1 MLYFPQLLLEFAN
14 FPLSVSTHMAI
25 TNTHIACMYLTPNTA
40 LYFTGSIGEQRGSEA
55 VELGSVFTQCRC
67 QARRCPFD
75 CGYQRP
81 NPGRKRPRSTVSS
94 GLEVPH
100 PVPSFTPYVDESAQP
115 QMICSTD
122 CAHQKSACQPL
133 AVRNPVDS
141 LSAKESTA
149 AAAGGC
155 DELNGI
161 ERLSEDAIVT
171 GSYKNKTLCANPED
185 TCDFNRAAH
194 LASTPFH
201 GVVAQRVPAP
211 AFSQSELKE
220 DSPESKSAPLN
231 QETPVGEEAY
241 TEVLSVKKLRIKGEA
256 FRIGGEVVMSQE
268 DSHEWELSKEN
279 VQPLRQGRVMSSL
292 QEALSQQDSS
302 SHTAVQLKKQE
313 FEAEI
318 RFYSGDDPLDVWE
331 RYIRWTE
338 QAFPGGGKDGNLAA
352 VLERAVQALHGQQ
365 RYYKD
370 PRYLNLWLKF
380 GDYCNEPLDLYSYL
394 HSQEIG
400 TTLAPLYIT
409 WAEALEARGSFRKAD
424 LIFQEGLQRKA
435 EPLDKLQAHHKQFQ
449 ARVSRQTLLALE
461 DSPDGDNMGLL
472 EIAEPQRSSLADL
485 KGRGKKK
492 VRAPISRVGDAVKVM
507 NPNRSSQPQA
517 SLQLPNAPSFAVFD
531 ENSVSGPEIPTL
543 TAQSWPAPPVPRA
556 KENELSAGPWN
567 SGRRPRS
574 TVSSGLEVP
583 HPVPSFTPYVDESA
597 QPQMICTADR
607 AHQKS
612 ARQPLAVRNPVD
624 SLSAKESTAAAAGG
638 CDELNGIERL
648 SEDAIVTGSYK
659 NKTLCANPEDTC
671 DFNRAAHLASTPFH
685 GVVAQRVP
693 APAFSQSEL
702 KEDSPES
709 KSAPLNQETPV
720 GEEAYTEVLSVKKL
734 SPIMEAS
741 LEDTHS
747 SGASVSGGSLSSV
760 TQTSAIKYLQIS
772 EKLELAQSLP
782 AEGVTDDDV
791 AQFLWSP
798 EQRKK
803 LLGSVLSSLT
813 ASPDFHLEAGALPH
827 MEAEKDIELGNETYC
842 IKMEYWND
850 EEYKMFFAI
859 PTGCIFQWDA
869 KGFAIKV
876 YSQPVPWDF
885 YITLEL
891 QKRLN
896 SDFDQSFSENCSCYL
911 YQDGCAIVHKDI
923 NCFTLRDILRDRKFI
938 TKEIIFLVVHDLLHV
953 VEKLHKA
960 EIVHGDLRPEVFFL
974 GDRICDAFSNEEVPN
989 ALKVVDFSHSLD
1001 LRVLPRVSLP
1011 YNFPTAQTP
1020 HGQQLLAESS
1030 LPYQVDLVGIADIV
1044 HLLLFGDHIQVYQE
1058 NSIWKISQN
1067 LSKTP
1072 DSDFWSKLFERIL
1085 NADGKSTVPLL
1096 RELREEISEMFDSSF
1111 KERLL
1116 LTLAAVGET
1125 FLLVNFQ

>member
-1 MLYFPQLLLEFAN
+1 
-14 FPLSVSTHMAI
+14 
-25 TNTHIACMYLTPNTA
+25 
-40 LYFTGSIGEQRGSEA
+40 
-55 VELGSVFTQCRC
+55 
-67 QARRCPFD
+67 
-75 CGYQRP
+75 
-81 NPGRKRPRSTVSS
+81 
-94 GLEVPH
+94 
-100 PVPSFTPYVDESAQP
+100 
-115 QMICSTD
+115 
-122 CAHQKSACQPL
+122 
-133 AVRNPVDS
+133 
-141 LSAKESTA
+141 
-149 AAAGGC
+149 
-155 DELNGI
+155 
-161 ERLSEDAIVT
+161 
-171 GSYKNKTLCANPED
+171 
-185 TCDFNRAAH
+185 
-194 LASTPFH
+194 
-201 GVVAQRVPAP
+201 
-211 AFSQSELKE
+211 
-220 DSPESKSAPLN
+220 
-231 QETPVGEEAY
+231 
-241 TEVLSVKKLRIKGEA
+241 
-256 FRIGGEVVMSQE
+256 MSQE

-331 RYIRWTE
+331 RYIKWTE
-338 QAFPGGGKDGNLAA
+338 QAFPGGGKDGNLSA

-370 PRYLNLWLKF
+370 LRYLNLWLKF
-380 GDYCNEPLDLYSYL
+380 GDCCNEPLDLYSYL
-394 HSQEIG
+394 HSQDIG

-409 WAEALEARGSFRKAD
+409 WAEAHEARGSFRKAD

-461 DSPDGDNMGLL
+461 ESPDGDDMGLL
-472 EIAEPQRSSLADL
+472 GIAEPQRSSLADL

-492 VRAPISRVGDAVKVM
+492 VRAPISRVGDAVKAL
-507 NPNRSSQPQA
+507 NPNRSCQPQA
-517 SLQLPNAPSFAVFD
+517 SLQLPNTPSFAVFD

-556 KENELSAGPWN
+556 KENELRAGPWN

-574 TVSSGLEVP
+574 TVSSGLEAP
-583 HPVPSFTPYVDESA
+583 PPLPSFTPYVDESA
-597 QPQMICTADR
+597 QPQMICSAGR
-607 AHQKS
+607 SQKS

-624 SLSAKESTAAAAGG
+624 SLSAKESAAAAGAG
-638 CDELNGIERL
+638 ACDELNGIERL
-648 SEDAIVTGSYK
+648 SEDAIVSGSYK

-693 APAFSQSEL
+693 APAFCQGEL

-720 GEEAYTEVLSVKKL
+720 GEEAYTEALSVKKL

-760 TQTSAIKYLQIS
+760 TQTSAIKYLHIS

-782 AEGVTDDDV
+782 AEVVTDDDV
-791 AQFLWSP
+791 AQILWSP
-798 EQRKK
+798 EERKK
-803 LLGSVLSSLT
+803 LLSSVLSSLA
-813 ASPDFHLEAGALPH
+813 ASPGFHLEAGALPH
-827 MEAEKDIELGNETYC
+827 MEVEKDVELGNETYC
-842 IKMEYWND
+842 IKMEYWNN

-911 YQDGCAIVHKDI
+911 YQDGCAILHKDT
-923 NCFTLRDILRDRKFI
+923 NCFTLRDILHDRKFI

-960 EIVHGDLRPEVFFL
+960 EIVHGDLRPEVLFL

-1001 LRVLPRVSLP
+1001 LRVLPQVSLP
-1011 YNFPTAQTP
+1011 YSFPTAQTP

-1067 LSKTP
+1067 LSETP